1 MMRLLAKNNRIA
13 KRYKL
18 IHKVG
23 SGSFGEV
30 WQATDKLEGNVAKI
44 VKIINKYVGGSGPRD
59 ILYDNEIE
67 FFKYCHDAPNIPTLF
82 HHFSHVGFNVLVMS
96 EEGQNLREVAK
107 RSPGSFSLNNLIR
120 IAYQIGSTLCFIH
133 DKSFIHR
140 DLKAENVLVSLKNK
154 VCKMVL
160 IDFGNAVRFKDV
172 NGNELPEFND
182 GFDYTHCTHKSINVL
197 LGISHTQNDDWASLV
212 YLLLEM
218 HGVTWGSRTGEM
230 FMNKVEF
237 EANPTEILVDKML
250 WIHKMY
256 QDSVEL
262 NMGRENNKQIMDNLA
277 KARENFDCESD
288 IVFEMVG
295 GAVKII

>member
-1 MMRLLAKNNRIA
+1 
-13 KRYKL
+13 
-18 IHKVG
+18 
-23 SGSFGEV
+23 
-30 WQATDKLEGNVAKI
+30 
-44 VKIINKYVGGSGPRD
+44 
-59 ILYDNEIE
+59 
-67 FFKYCHDAPNIPTLF
+67 
-82 HHFSHVGFNVLVMS
+82 MS

-154 VCKMVL
+154 VSWKYNTENIYSDYFQVCKMVL

-237 EANPTEILVDKML
+237 VSFLTTGFFINKILLFRKL
-250 WIHKMY
+250 ILQK
-256 QDSVEL
+256 SL
-262 NMGRENNKQIMDNLA
+262 SIRCFGFIKCTR
-277 KARENFDCESD
+277 
-288 IVFEMVG
+288 IVWN
-295 GAVKII
+295 